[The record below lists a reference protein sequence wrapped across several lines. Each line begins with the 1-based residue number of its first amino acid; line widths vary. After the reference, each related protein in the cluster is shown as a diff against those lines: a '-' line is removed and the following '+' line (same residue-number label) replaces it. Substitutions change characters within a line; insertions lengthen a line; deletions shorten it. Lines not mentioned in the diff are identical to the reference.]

1 VLRSPPQTEPLYCQ
15 RVQVLTTHIEGVRSV
30 VRHRCGDDAVTLL
43 HGVEFLTD
51 DGAIELLP
59 VGLLRLQQA
68 HAAGRNAVIEVNGK
82 LKVWL
87 NTSFGKDDLC

>member
-1 VLRSPPQTEPLYCQ
+1 
-15 RVQVLTTHIEGVRSV
+15 